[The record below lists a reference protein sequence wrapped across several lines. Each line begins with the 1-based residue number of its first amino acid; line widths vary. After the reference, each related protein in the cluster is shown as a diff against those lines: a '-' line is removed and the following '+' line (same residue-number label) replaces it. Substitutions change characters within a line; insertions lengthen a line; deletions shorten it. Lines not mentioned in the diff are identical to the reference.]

1 MKKQPIHPLA
11 LYAAVAVGALHGGAV
26 QAQGSVTLY
35 GLIDASVRY
44 EQTSK
49 GNTTSVVDGADAGW
63 GGSRWGFLGSEDL
76 GGGLKAIM
84 NLEGGFNID
93 TGTLRG
99 GKVFGRTALVG
110 LVSQYGEITLGRQYN
125 ALYYTGSWHS
135 DPTYV
140 SSWSPTVVHQL
151 DFAWDN
157 AIAYTG
163 RFGDYIARATFAP
176 GEQQGV
182 RGNRQA
188 ASLLYNGHPLGVAAG
203 YGSVR
208 ENNWS
213 TANIGAYYEIG
224 KLTVQ
229 ATYYRTRNEP
239 YSGAR
244 RITTQGLGGFYQLTP
259 KIELTAAFW
268 HTKNDL
274 NSGAQHELKGL
285 LAARYS
291 FSKRTRLYAE
301 ADHARSDGDIRRKTG
316 VQMGIQHSF

>member
-1 MKKQPIHPLA
+1 MSPVIYQLA
-11 LYAAVAVGALHGGAV
+11 IRTAISVGSLHSAIA
-26 QAQGSVTLY
+26 QAQSSVTLY

-44 EQTSK
+44 EHTSK
-49 GNTTSVVDGADAGW
+49 GNTTSLVDGADAGW

-84 NLEGGFNID
+84 NLEGGLNID
-93 TGTLRG
+93 TGTPRG
-99 GKVFGRTALVG
+99 GKAFGRTAMVG
-110 LVSQYGEITLGRQYN
+110 LASQYSEITLGRQYN

-140 SSWSPTVVHQL
+140 SSWSATVVHQL

-157 AIAYTG
+157 AIAYVG

-176 GEQQGV
+176 GEQSGTK
-182 RGNRQA
+182 GNRQA
-188 ASLLYNGHPLGVAAG
+188 ASLLYNGHPFGVAAG
-203 YGSVR
+203 YGSIKN
-208 ENNWS
+208 NNWS

-229 ATYYRTRNEP
+229 ASFYRTKNDP

-244 RITTQGLGGFYQLTP
+244 RITTQGLGGFYRVTP
-259 KIELTAAFW
+259 KIELTTAFW

-274 NSGAQHELKGL
+274 DGGAQRERKGL
-285 LAARYS
+285 VAARYS
-291 FSKRTRLYAE
+291 LSKRTHLYTE
-301 ADHARSDGDIRRKTG
+301 ADYARSDGEFSRKGG